1 MGRFLQLLLHRT
13 GGKIFSIKM
22 FKLCTALLL
31 AGVAQAAP
39 GYGHAGH
46 YHEQSQCHT
55 TYDIKLDTTCQT
67 YYDQACH
74 EEYDVVV
81 DTTYIEEC
89 QDIVTQHCHE
99 TSQQVH
105 HSSAVVGH
113 DSQVVAHGH
122 AGYVKREAEAEAEAE
137 PGYGH
142 NNLQCFSK
150 PHKQCHQK
158 PIQKQRQE
166 CHEEYDVIVD
176 TTYIEECQ
184 DTITTHC
191 QETSQQVHR
200 SSAVVGHDSKVVG
213 RGYGGYGGYGIGK
226 READAEPKADAK
238 ADAEPGQSYF
248 TGPKCHDKKDR
259 QCQKIPKQNSRKVP
273 RKECKTIVDT
283 TYIENCQDIITTH
296 CQETH
301 QKVSHSSA
309 VVGHDSQVVS
319 RGYGS
324 YGGYGY

>member
-13 GGKIFSIKM
+13 GGKIFSTKM
-22 FKLCTALLL
+22 FKFCSALLL

-55 TYDIKLDTTCQT
+55 KYDIKLDTACQT

-81 DTTYIEEC
+81 DTTYVEEC
-89 QDIVTQHCHE
+89 QDIVTQHCQQ

-113 DSQVVAHGH
+113 DSQVVAQGH
-122 AGYVKREAEAEAEAE
+122 VGYHKREAEAEAE

-142 NNLQCFSK
+142 NRHNNQN
-150 PHKQCHQK
+150 
-158 PIQKQRQE
+158 QRQE

-184 DTITTHC
+184 D
-191 QETSQQVHR
+191 
-200 SSAVVGHDSKVVG
+200 
-213 RGYGGYGGYGIGK
+213 
-226 READAEPKADAK
+226 
-238 ADAEPGQSYF
+238 
-248 TGPKCHDKKDR
+248 
-259 QCQKIPKQNSRKVP
+259 
-273 RKECKTIVDT
+273 
-283 TYIENCQDIITTH
+283 IITTH
-296 CQETH
+296 CHET
-301 QKVSHSSA
+301 
-309 VVGHDSQVVS
+309 
-319 RGYGS
+319 
-324 YGGYGY
+324 